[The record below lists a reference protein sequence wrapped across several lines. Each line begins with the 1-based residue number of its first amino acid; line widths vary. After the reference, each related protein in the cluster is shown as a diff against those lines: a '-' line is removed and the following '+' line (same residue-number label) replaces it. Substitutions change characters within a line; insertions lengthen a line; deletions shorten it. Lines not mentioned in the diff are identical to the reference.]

1 MDMMSK
7 GPSVSQNSPMGSGIV
22 AGNTAAFPA
31 APQLNPIQQASN
43 VFAAPQPEMQ
53 QRQKMFQQ
61 MQNSAP
67 QPAQMQPVQ
76 FANQSGSGNPL
87 SDFLAAML
95 KKQGGPSNGI

>member
-7 GPSVSQNSPMGSGIV
+7 GPSVTQGASPMGSGIV

-67 QPAQMQPVQ
+67 QPVQMQPVQ
-76 FANQSGSGNPL
+76 FNNQAGNPL

-95 KKQGGPSNGI
+95 KKQGGQNNGV